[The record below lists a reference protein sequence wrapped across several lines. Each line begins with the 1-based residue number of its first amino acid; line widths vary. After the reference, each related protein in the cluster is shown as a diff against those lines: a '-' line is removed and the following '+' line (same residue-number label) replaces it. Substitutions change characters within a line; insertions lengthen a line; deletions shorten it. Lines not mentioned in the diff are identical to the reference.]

1 MSYKEI
7 YEKTNQLYE
16 ERLVLVEDRIAQIAD
31 QPAVKEP
38 FAQYFKDIAVC
49 ILKLKNFKKDS
60 GFNKE
65 FYSGFLKENYGKN
78 YADPEY
84 AVKMLG
90 KDYGQ
95 ILSAVYAKTAD
106 CVKTVFQGDIK
117 YLCIYSEL
125 IVELYNYFEDSD
137 DVNAAEINACV
148 YSFMHDYE
156 EIFSEDSIGKMLD
169 PAYDYY
175 ARLVEDA
182 DVSKDDYLYE
192 YGLYVGNNEL
202 MSRKYLASLTDE
214 QIRSMADTYTE
225 GYRIGFITCNKDIT
239 KKSVVQIHYPLGF
252 ERMVKAAI
260 ENFKK
265 MGLSPVMMPYST
277 SVNKQY
283 DYDHKEDM
291 ALWMDKAYVEY
302 RNECLHNA
310 LEKNKDIACKCGG
323 PAVIEIFGEEPFAP
337 ESKSENAS
345 YSDEQ
350 QKLSVYMTSRRSQL
364 INQYIKGEERSFTI
378 IAYPVSDIGDSYEEI
393 FAETVKINTLD
404 YILYRDMQQKII
416 DVLDTADRV
425 HIVGTNGNKTDLY
438 VKIHELENPDKETAF
453 ENCVADVNIPVGE
466 VFTSPV
472 IEKTEGK
479 LHVSQ
484 VYLNE
489 LNFLNLEIDFKDG
502 MIEKYTCTN
511 FDDEEENQKYISDN
525 ILYHHK
531 SLPMGEFAI
540 GTNTT
545 AYRMARVYDI
555 AAKMPILIAEKTGP
569 HFAVGDTCYTYDE
582 DNMTYNP
589 DGKVIVARDNS
600 VSILRKEDISKAYFN
615 CHTDITIPYDELGAI
630 TVIRHDGSTCDIIRD
645 GRFVLPGTEEL
656 NKPLD
661 ELDAQNNK

>member
-95 ILSAVYAKTAD
+95 SLSAVYAKTAD

-345 YSDEQ
+345 YSYEK

-438 VKIHELENPDKETAF
+438 VKIHELEKPDKETAF

-472 IEKTEGK
+472 LEKTEGK

-589 DGKVIVARDNS
+589 DGKAIVARDNS